1 MNTSIITRVLDWLRQ
16 GYANGIPSQ
25 DYVPLLE
32 VLHRRL
38 TDAEV
43 AELVRLIAESE
54 DFPVSGPTIEQAVQQ
69 RLLLKPE
76 EADVERVASRLAEI
90 VRLAEAA
97 SVTDTASVAETAPV
111 AEG

>member
-1 MNTSIITRVLDWLRQ
+1 MNSSVITRALDWLRQ
-16 GYANGIPSQ
+16 GYASGIPAQ

-43 AELVRLIAESE
+43 AQLVRLIAESE
-54 DFPVSGPTIEQAVQQ
+54 DFPVSGPTIEHAVQQ
-69 RLLLKPE
+69 RLLLKPD
-76 EADVERVASRLAEI
+76 EADVERVATRLART
-90 VRLAEAA
+90 VQA
-97 SVTDTASVAETAPV
+97 